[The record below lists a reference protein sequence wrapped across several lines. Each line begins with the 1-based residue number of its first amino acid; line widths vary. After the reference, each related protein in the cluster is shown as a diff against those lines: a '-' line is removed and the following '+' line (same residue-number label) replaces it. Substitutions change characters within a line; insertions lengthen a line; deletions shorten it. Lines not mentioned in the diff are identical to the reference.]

1 MNREPTM
8 PDEDLLS
15 AYLDGEC
22 TAAER
27 TWVEE
32 QLGASA
38 EMRRVLDD
46 VRAARDA
53 VRALPLRDAPPEFW
67 ARILEPDAEPGI
79 DAGTGAEAAGATPEL
94 VVASGGGA
102 VDLAA
107 RRARRRPSRWVA
119 AVAGAAAAFV
129 VGAVILVPHEKSVTP
144 PVATFADA
152 HAVRSSLQNDA
163 VSALVPLG
171 VQGGFRR

>member
-22 TAAER
+22 NAAER

-79 DAGTGAEAAGATPEL
+79 DAGTGATPEL
-94 VVASGGGA
+94 EVASGGGA

-119 AVAGAAAAFV
+119 AVAGVAAAFV